1 MWICLLIVLTAEL
14 TVSSAAAFAQNH
26 ASDPASAASSSAAGN
41 AMSPGAYAT
50 PSPLIGAS
58 NPSQAPPNASLL
70 DVPAYGTA
78 PLTVDFYVGIAN
90 PRGPL
95 VYEWNFGDGA
105 VSLMPGGPYMLHVYQ
120 HPGMR

>member
-1 MWICLLIVLTAEL
+1 MQAILHRLPLPVQPE
-14 TVSSAAAFAQNH
+14 
-26 ASDPASAASSSAAGN
+26 N
-41 AMSPGAYAT
+41 AMSPGTYAT

-95 VYEWNFGDGA
+95 VYEWNFGDGT
-105 VSLMPGGPYMLHVYQ
+105 VSLMPGGPYMLTSTSI
-120 HPGMR
+120 PGLTCARSI